1 MMRTRRAKTDPP
13 GAAIGPSI
21 VLEGEGALVVKTFA
35 LQGQYISILHFM
47 WRLQMNA
54 SQNSVT
60 FNMAVTIVIISI
72 ILITYQEERK
82 IQPVTVIRV
91 RMWATSPWGG
101 HNSWYALDMKQ
112 H

>member
-1 MMRTRRAKTDPP
+1 MRARMMRTRRAKTDPP

-21 VLEGEGALVVKTFA
+21 VLEGEKA
-35 LQGQYISILHFM
+35 ISILHFM
-47 WRLQMNA
+47 WRLQMNE

-60 FNMAVTIVIISI
+60 FNVVVIMIIISI
-72 ILITYQEERK
+72 ITITYQEERK
-82 IQPVTVIRV
+82 IQAVTVMRV

-101 HNSWYALDMKQ
+101 HNNWYALDMKQ

>member
-1 MMRTRRAKTDPP
+1 M
-13 GAAIGPSI
+13 GPALS
-21 VLEGEGALVVKTFA
+21 LMGRGALVVKTFA

-47 WRLQMNA
+47 WRLQMNE

-60 FNMAVTIVIISI
+60 FNVVVIMIIISI

-82 IQPVTVIRV
+82 IQAVTVIRV

-101 HNSWYALDMKQ
+101 HNSWYALDPKQ